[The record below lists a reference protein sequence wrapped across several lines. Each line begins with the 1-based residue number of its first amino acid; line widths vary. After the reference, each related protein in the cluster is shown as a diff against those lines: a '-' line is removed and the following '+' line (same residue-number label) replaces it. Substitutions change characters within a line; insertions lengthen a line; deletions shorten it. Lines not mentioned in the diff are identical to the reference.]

1 MHDEKK
7 RSASSRGRRA
17 VSGAVE
23 GPRKPGFLRRVF
35 GDDQGTASIEAV
47 IMLPFFIMV
56 WGLLLF
62 AVDVY
67 KHKIDAGI
75 RARDCGWTFAQ
86 TGCQTVPP
94 SCQEEPGDPVSTEDA
109 AGSSELASTVD
120 DLPIDIPIIGDV
132 LNGVVDTIFGEL
144 RRARHSEDVQRPQ
157 VLGSTTVQTRGAFAI
172 MCNERPRTV
181 GEMALDMVCAVAP
194 FFCG

>member
-7 RSASSRGRRA
+7 RSARPS
-17 VSGAVE
+17 SGAVE
-23 GPRKPGFLRRVF
+23 GPRKPGLLRRF
-35 GDDQGTASIEAV
+35 GATLAGDQQGTASIEAL

-62 AVDVY
+62 TVDVY

-86 TGCQTVPP
+86 TGCETVPA
-94 SCQEEPGDPVSTEDA
+94 SCQEEPGDPISTEDSV
-109 AGSSELASTVD
+109 GSGELASSVD

-144 RRARHSEDVQRPQ
+144 RRARHESTVQRPQ
-157 VLGSTTVQTRGAFAI
+157 VLGSTTVHTRGAFAI
-172 MCNERPRTV
+172 MCNERPRTI
-181 GEMALDMVCAVAP
+181 GEMATDMVCAVAP

>member
-1 MHDEKK
+1 
-7 RSASSRGRRA
+7 
-17 VSGAVE
+17 
-23 GPRKPGFLRRVF
+23 
-35 GDDQGTASIEAV
+35 
-47 IMLPFFIMV
+47 V

-67 KHKIDAGI
+67 KHKIEAGI
-75 RARDCGWTFAQ
+75 QARDCGWTFAQ

-109 AGSSELASTVD
+109 AGSSELASSVD
-120 DLPIDIPIIGDV
+120 DVPIDIPVVGDV
-132 LNGVVDTIFGEL
+132 LNGIVDTIFGEL
-144 RRARHSEDVQRPQ
+144 RRARHESDVQRPQ
-157 VLGSTTVQTRGAFAI
+157 VLGATTVHTRGAFAI

-181 GEMALDMVCAVAP
+181 GEMARDMVCGLAP